1 MITKQGCLDCANAIC
16 DECDGMQLVV
26 AGWQYR
32 YKLPLPDGS
41 HANWND
47 ISQER
52 FEYSRT
58 AFIHNYEYRE
68 LYALE
73 KRNG

>member
-1 MITKQGCLDCANAIC
+1 MITKQGCLGCESAIC

-26 AGWQYR
+26 VGWQYR

-41 HANWND
+41 SANWRS
-47 ISQER
+47 IPQER
-52 FEYSRT
+52 FEYAR
-58 AFIHNYEYRE
+58 AHFVHNYEYRE